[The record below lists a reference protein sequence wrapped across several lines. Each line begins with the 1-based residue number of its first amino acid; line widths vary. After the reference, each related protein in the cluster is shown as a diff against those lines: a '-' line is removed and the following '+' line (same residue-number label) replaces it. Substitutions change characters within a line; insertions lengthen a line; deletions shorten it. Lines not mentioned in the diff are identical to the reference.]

1 MVLVTVCIHKRGL
14 HPLAAARAWH
24 LRRKEGMSLN
34 RIRAEVVN
42 MQNQRPSKKAVWNA
56 VQQYDCMQFLQAH
69 CTIVQTQ
76 HLWCVFPPRNRFQFV
91 SSTGDDRRGTNVW
104 KRYFWWERKSMMDGM
119 RRYGVWA
126 HCSCA
131 RLAKCGEDQMM
142 MLT

>member
-1 MVLVTVCIHKRGL
+1 MVLVTVSIHKRGL
-14 HPLAAARAWH
+14 HPLAAARTWH

-69 CTIVQTQ
+69 CTTEQHNICGVFSRTGIVSN
-76 HLWCVFPPRNRFQFV
+76 FF
-91 SSTGDDRRGTNVW
+91 SSTDDDRRGKNVW
-104 KRYFWWERKSMMDGM
+104 KRYFWWERKSIMGGM

-131 RLAKCGEDQMM
+131 RLAKRGEDQMM